1 MMENNKKSRLRND
14 ILLIAVLLV
23 LATIGGI
30 YLHFFRPIGNVV
42 KVTVDGAEYGVY
54 SLSINRIEEIRTGK
68 GGEQLNRLV
77 IKGGKA
83 FVETATCPD
92 GICAAH
98 SPINRNGESIV
109 CLPHRVVI
117 TVVGD
122 KDDGTPDIVG

>member
-1 MMENNKKSRLRND
+1 MMENNKKRRLRND

-23 LATIGGI
+23 LAVIGGI
-30 YLHFFRPIGNVV
+30 YLHFFRVVGNTV

-54 SLSINRIEEIRTGK
+54 SLSSDRTEEIRTGVD
-68 GGEQLNRLV
+68 GGQLNRLI
-77 IKGGKA
+77 IKDGKA

-92 GICAAH
+92 GICVSH
-98 SPINRNGESIV
+98 SPINRDGESIV

-122 KDDGTPDIVG
+122 KDDEEVR